1 MIKLKQFN
9 TVEGEAAAFGDLDK
23 VDLYYDYYP
32 DQYGGRRGSMASF
45 GFRLLIAELP
55 LHLGKPLD
63 AMDRLYSLLAKVE
76 QLLSKGTLYR
86 KPKSAFLMRRC
97 RMIKSSNFRSRC
109 QRVKFME
116 RAKNSSSVC
125 LSQLWYTAKRFRIGF
140 HNT

>member
-1 MIKLKQFN
+1 MTFYSPYIAGCLRSAINLTSRLLTKPPLNSQHCPTSLRIWQVRIALLIKLKQFN

-76 QLLSKGTLYR
+76 QLLSKGAYSN
-86 KPKSAFLMRRC
+86 PKSAFQC
-97 RMIKSSNFRSRC
+97 
-109 QRVKFME
+109 E
-116 RAKNSSSVC
+116 GAE
-125 LSQLWYTAKRFRIGF
+125 
-140 HNT
+140 